1 MGGQEGPSDNKDK
14 RFNQRSKSLGKMP
27 RKSKL
32 RKSGPSGH
40 ANLARSIRPNHM
52 ADLDRA
58 LESVVAHRPHEGSD
72 NMQTSNVKDSRG
84 KAAALISH
92 EALRGEQDQT
102 LG

>member
-1 MGGQEGPSDNKDK
+1 MGGQEGPSENDDK
-14 RFNQRSKSLGKMP
+14 RFNQRSRSLGKMH
-27 RKSKL
+27 RKSRQ

-40 ANLARSIRPNHM
+40 GNVARSIRPNHM

-58 LESVVAHRPHEGSD
+58 LESGAAHRPQEGSD

-92 EALRGEQDQT
+92 EALRGEQDQS
-102 LG
+102 LE